1 MRCPRKSV
9 VTANAQGE
17 KMMHSCYVLAVRW
30 DAEDVFVGEG
40 NSLKQLPKISTFSC
54 AFFGP
59 GIAKVE
65 NCFWRTCWPFR
76 SADSFVQ
83 VQLSRVMESSEM
95 LGTCEKRERE
105 CRQLFGCGYHG
116 GSSLQIWNFF
126 KRWSFSKSSLAQRHS
141 TYITG
146 GRSHLRI
153 LISVSWMTHIR
164 CGNCAFFF
172 LRYGVPHP
180 SLKLL

>member
-65 NCFWRTCWPFR
+65 NCF
-76 SADSFVQ
+76 
-83 VQLSRVMESSEM
+83 
-95 LGTCEKRERE
+95 
-105 CRQLFGCGYHG
+105 
-116 GSSLQIWNFF
+116 
-126 KRWSFSKSSLAQRHS
+126 
-141 TYITG
+141 
-146 GRSHLRI
+146 
-153 LISVSWMTHIR
+153 
-164 CGNCAFFF
+164 
-172 LRYGVPHP
+172 
-180 SLKLL
+180 